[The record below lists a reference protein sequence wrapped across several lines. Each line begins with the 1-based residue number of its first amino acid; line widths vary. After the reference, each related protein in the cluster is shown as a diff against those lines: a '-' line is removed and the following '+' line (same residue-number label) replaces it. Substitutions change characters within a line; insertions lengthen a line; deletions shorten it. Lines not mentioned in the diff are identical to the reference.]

1 MIRIIKMKIAIEKN
15 SWYNW
20 LNNYIL
26 YFRAQDK
33 KKKKKKEQK
42 MVGGVKYKIM
52 SPFKTKTTENYWKPI
67 RVNYV
72 YGGPKK

>member
-26 YFRAQDK
+26 YFRAQGK
-33 KKKKKKEQK
+33 KKKKKKE
-42 MVGGVKYKIM
+42 
-52 SPFKTKTTENYWKPI
+52 
-67 RVNYV
+67 
-72 YGGPKK
+72 KKRAKNGWWC

>member
-1 MIRIIKMKIAIEKN
+1 
-15 SWYNW
+15 
-20 LNNYIL
+20 
-26 YFRAQDK
+26 
-33 KKKKKKEQK
+33 

-52 SPFKTKTTENYWKPI
+52 SLFKTKTTENYWKPI